1 VITNAERKERLT
13 FRDVARDTLHVYRR
27 HWNFLVPVAAIIL
40 LPQALTDA
48 FLDGQDVEGI
58 NSAKDLFI
66 LAAAPLT
73 ACVSLMG
80 EAIYA
85 GVTAAA
91 VVEVLAG
98 RPVPDP
104 VTLWR
109 ALPIWKLILVDLI
122 LALGFAVGL
131 VLLVV
136 PGLVF
141 LTYFAITPAI
151 LKIEHV
157 GVRDAL
163 RRSAGLV
170 RGHFW
175 SVMRILVAVIIF
187 TEVAMQ
193 AIAAPF
199 HGFGVVTV
207 VDLVA
212 EAILQPF
219 PGLATVLVAISLLE
233 IRGELP
239 PRSELT
245 IGRAQA

>member
-1 VITNAERKERLT
+1 MTTRDEAEQGLT
-13 FRDVARDTLHVYRR
+13 FRQIVRDSLGVYRR

-48 FLDGQDVEGI
+48 FLDGKDVEGI
-58 NSAKDLFI
+58 NSAKDAFI

-98 RPVPDP
+98 RPVPGP
-104 VTLWR
+104 VALWR
-109 ALPIWKLILVDLI
+109 ALPIGRLIAVDVI
-122 LALGFAVGL
+122 LTLGFALGL
-131 VLLVV
+131 VLLVI

-151 LKIEHV
+151 LKFEHT
-157 GVRDAL
+157 GIRDAF
-163 RRSAGLV
+163 RRSARLV
-170 RGHFW
+170 RPHFW
-175 SVMRILVAVIIF
+175 TVMRIVVLVIILS
-187 TEVAMQ
+187 ELAMQ

-199 HGFGVVTV
+199 HGLALVTV
-207 VDLVA
+207 VDLVG

-219 PGLATVLVAISLLE
+219 PGLVTVLVAIRLLE
-233 IRGELP
+233 LRGELP
-239 PRSELT
+239 PREELT
-245 IGRAQA
+245 VGRVPA